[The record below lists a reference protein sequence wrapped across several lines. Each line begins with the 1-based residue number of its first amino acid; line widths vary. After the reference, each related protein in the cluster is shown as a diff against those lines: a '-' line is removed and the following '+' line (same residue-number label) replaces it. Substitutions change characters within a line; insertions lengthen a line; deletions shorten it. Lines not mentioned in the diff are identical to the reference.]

1 MRKKASSRRGYS
13 LIEMLVSLA
22 ILSILLVGLLAL
34 MDTSVRVQAVEGG
47 VSDAQQGVR
56 YAATRL
62 TSLVRMTAAGGV
74 APTMAILPANNVT
87 AGTTLTDN
95 LTSAVTHPVREGT
108 DMLRFRGVISGPLF
122 GLQLGDVTVNGAGNT
137 VVTIHPVNGNCYY
150 NNAAFATLTY
160 APCETVK
167 PPVGSDSFKQVMA
180 AWAAANASGVTAGE
194 VYVIVSGAQERD
206 RASGFRGMP
215 TYNVGKLTE
224 VKEFCDPANPPV
236 TECAATRGI
245 EASNLPGGGSDLKLR
260 LTLDLNDANA
270 RKFNLGTGGPVFPM
284 SILGA
289 VHCGILDDY
298 TVFVHDGA
306 EGAEASP
313 SSDSTR
319 QHPYLGLAR
328 LWTNGTTPTYEIQVL
343 AEDVEDFQVA
353 YGIDSGA
360 TPDGV
365 ISLTESATANAD
377 EWQGNVANETFPQV
391 LDGNGA
397 AVTNWWSSNPSNP
410 AYFHVDSFFNTTT
423 GVSLLKLLKLAIVA
437 KPVNADSKYTGPGAL
452 GISVMDSTATPVSTT
467 DRYRRRVLDF
477 VVDLRNY

>member
-1 MRKKASSRRGYS
+1 MRRKASPRRGYS

-62 TSLVRMTAAGGV
+62 TSLVRMTAAGGM
-74 APTMAILPANNVT
+74 APTMAILPANNVA

-95 LTSAVTHPVREGT
+95 LATSANHPVRVGT
-108 DMLRFRGVISGPLF
+108 DMLRFRGVITGPLF
-122 GLQLGDVTVNGAGNT
+122 GLQTGTPSDVTTDGAGHT
-137 VVTIHPVNGNCYY
+137 IVTIHTVNSNCYY
-150 NNAAFATLTY
+150 NNPAFYALTY
-160 APCETVK
+160 AACSAVNPD
-167 PPVGSDSFKQVMA
+167 PPLTGPDTFSQVTA
-180 AWAAANASGVTAGE
+180 AWAASTTTGVTTGE
-194 VYVIVSGAQERD
+194 VYVILSGALERND
-206 RASGFRGMP
+206 AGFVGMSV
-215 TYNVGKLTE
+215 YNVGKLISPGAVDSHPNSIQT
-224 VKEFCDPANPPV
+224 
-236 TECAATRGI
+236 T
-245 EASNLPGGGSDLKLR
+245 NLPNGGAERTLT

-270 RKFNLGTGGPVFPM
+270 KKFNLGTGGPV
-284 SILGA
+284 ITGVGY

-313 SSDSTR
+313 SSDSTK

-328 LWTNGTTPTYEIQVL
+328 LWTNGATPTYEVQVL

-377 EWQGNVANETFPQV
+377 EWQGNVASETFPAITTT
-391 LDGNGA
+391 GY
-397 AVTNWWSSNPSNP
+397 TR
-410 AYFHVDSFFNTTT
+410 VDSFFNTTT
-423 GVSLLKLLKLAIVA
+423 GVSLLKLLKIAIVA
-437 KPVNADSKYTGPGAL
+437 KPVNADLKYKGPGAL
-452 GISVMDSTATPVSTT
+452 GISVMDSAAAPVSTT

>member
-62 TSLVRMTAAGGV
+62 TSLVRMTAAGGM
-74 APTMAILPANNVT
+74 APTMAILPGNNT
-87 AGTTLTDN
+87 AVGTTLTDN
-95 LTSAVTHPVREGT
+95 FTSAVSHPVRAGT

-122 GLQLGDVTVNGAGNT
+122 SLEGTDVSGN
-137 VVTIHPVNGNCYY
+137 VVTIHTVNSNCYY
-150 NNAAFATLTY
+150 NNPAFAALTN
-160 APCETVK
+160 ATCDTVK
-167 PPVGSDSFKQVMA
+167 PPVGPDTFNQVMA
-180 AWAAANASGVTAGE
+180 AWAAANAPGVTAGE
-194 VYVIVSGAQERD
+194 VYVIVSGALERN
-206 RASGFRGMP
+206 APFVGMP
-215 TYNVGKLTE
+215 AYNVGKLISQP
-224 VKEFCDPANPPV
+224 VDSQLGSIQAANMV
-236 TECAATRGI
+236 RFGVSERTLT
-245 EASNLPGGGSDLKLR
+245 
-260 LTLDLNDANA
+260 LTLDFNDANA
-270 RKFNLGTGGPVFPM
+270 RKFNLDTGGPVM
-284 SILGA
+284 TGVGY

-313 SSDSTR
+313 SSDSTK

-328 LWTNGTTPTYEIQVL
+328 LWTNGATPTYEVQVL

-353 YGIDSGA
+353 YGIDGGA

-377 EWQGNVANETFPQV
+377 EWQGNVASETFPAITTT
-391 LDGNGA
+391 GY
-397 AVTNWWSSNPSNP
+397 TR
-410 AYFHVDSFFNTTT
+410 VDSFFNTTT
-423 GVSLLKLLKLAIVA
+423 GVSLLKLLKIAIVA
-437 KPVNADSKYTGPGAL
+437 KPVNADTKYKGPGAL
-452 GISVMDSTATPVSTT
+452 GISVMDSAAAPVSTT